1 MGRFSEVLRKGMLA
15 PIKALLPKNPWLRVL
30 AYALP
35 VVLLLALFGPAVDVL
50 LKLFELGLRVLEPM
64 LDTVFGRVLLVLITC
79 ALAAMVAVLLLRSRV
94 RELRAEA
101 ILGRH
106 LGATSALVGLDRVR
120 CKEQFRLVA
129 RYRGPLPQRYSHVVQ
144 DAHLKLARIA
154 LSEGEVDEALGCLAR
169 VVEPG
174 LPKELH
180 RSMLQLRLE
189 ALQRQGQ
196 VLPATL
202 RREAEA
208 ALAKFRGDVA
218 VLRVLRT
225 LSEAEGDLDES
236 LRRQEQ
242 ITRHAAPADQAA
254 ERQRYADMLASAC
267 ERALQMNDHAHA
279 RKLAKLLIKTD
290 PEGASGALMLGD
302 VHLATGDLRKAVQS
316 YGRALTPEGL
326 DRIAGLL
333 ADHPGAIDPRELLIN
348 CPMQGALLVV
358 ARELA
363 KAGEHGRA
371 ERAARMAADALGPTP
386 TVCAV
391 LVEVLDLLGDAERA
405 KLLREQTVA
414 RLLRA
419 DLAGSSC

>member
-1 MGRFSEVLRKGMLA
+1 MGRVSELLRKGMLA
-15 PIKALLPKNPWLRVL
+15 PFKAILPKNPWLRVL

-35 VVLLLALFGPAVDVL
+35 VVVLLALFGPALDVL
-50 LKLFELGLRVLEPM
+50 LKLLDLSLRVLEPM

-79 ALAAMVAVLLLRSRV
+79 ALAAMVAVVLLRSRV

-101 ILGRH
+101 LLGRH
-106 LGATSALVGLDRVR
+106 LAATSALVGLDRVKCR
-120 CKEQFRLVA
+120 EHFRLVA
-129 RYRGPLPQRYSHVVQ
+129 RYRGPLPQRYPHVVQ

-154 LSEGEVDEALGCLAR
+154 LKEGDVDEALGCLAR
-169 VVEPG
+169 VIEPG
-174 LPKELH
+174 LPKELQ
-180 RSMLQLRLE
+180 RSMLQLRIE

-196 VLPATL
+196 ILPATL

-225 LSEAEGDLDES
+225 LAEAEGELDDA
-236 LRRQEQ
+236 LRWQEQ
-242 ITRHAAPADQAA
+242 IKTHAAPADQAS

-267 ERALQMNDHAHA
+267 DRALQRDDHAQA
-279 RKLAKLLIKTD
+279 RKIAKQLIKAD

-302 VHLATGDLRKAVQS
+302 VHLAAGDLRKAVQS
-316 YGRALTPEGL
+316 YGRAMTPEGL

-333 ADHPGAIDPRELLIN
+333 ADHPGAVEPRELLIN
-348 CPMQGALLVV
+348 CPMQGVLLVV

-363 KAGEHGRA
+363 KAGDHGRA
-371 ERAARMAADALGPTP
+371 ERAARMAAEALGPTP

-391 LVEVLDLLGDAERA
+391 LVEVLELLGEEQRA

-419 DLAGSSC
+419 DVAGTRC